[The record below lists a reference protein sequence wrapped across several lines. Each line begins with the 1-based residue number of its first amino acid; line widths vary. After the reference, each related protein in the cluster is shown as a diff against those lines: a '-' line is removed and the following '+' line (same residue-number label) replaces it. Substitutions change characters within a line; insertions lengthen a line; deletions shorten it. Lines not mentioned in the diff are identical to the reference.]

1 MNIKKESGLAGIDTI
16 IAVIAV
22 ILFSTLIIFLITNN
36 SLENIK
42 LAKESMAMI
51 YMTEIFENIAIENYD
66 NVTQGNINKFI
77 PSDIQSDYKV
87 DINIVNYGEENIMKK
102 INVTLTYG
110 VGNKDYTCSMERF
123 KTKE

>member
-36 SLENIK
+36 ILENLK
-42 LAKESMAMI
+42 LAKESMAII
-51 YMTEIFENIAIENYD
+51 YITEIFENIAIEEYV
-66 NVTQGNINKFI
+66 NVTQENSNNFI
-77 PSDIQSDYKV
+77 PTDIKSDYQV
-87 DINIVNYGEENIMKK
+87 EINVTDYGEEDIMKK
-102 INVTLTYG
+102 INVKLTYG
-110 VGNKDYTCSMERF
+110 VGNKEYTCSMERF